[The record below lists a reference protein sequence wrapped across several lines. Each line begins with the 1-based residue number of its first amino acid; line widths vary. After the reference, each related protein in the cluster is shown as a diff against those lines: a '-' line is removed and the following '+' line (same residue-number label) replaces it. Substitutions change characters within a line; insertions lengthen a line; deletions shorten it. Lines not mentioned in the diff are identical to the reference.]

1 MFCSYAYSYESMEE
15 SEYKLKLA
23 LITFE
28 INPTENGKIN
38 VYSLNHIS
46 NFSRAYTNA
55 KCTFDEKNNFFIIQT
70 KSGRV
75 MGSILCG
82 NDYSIYIYYF
92 AIFEVNTKHKRYNV
106 GYSFKDAFH
115 KLLFVKGEIILLA
128 YYSNENSPYYNHIIF
143 AIFEFSLDNHLSYLS
158 EHELATEY
166 KLGSIKNAADIILIN
181 ENKFALITLKWYGK
195 KIIIIILSYFNNY
208 ENIIMYNFN
217 LNIYEQKFLIGY
229 RYSLLFKYK
238 DFIGLNF
245 ENIKGENGFIL
256 FGYFNSTD
264 QKQIYNIKKDG
275 LNYVINLGNYLTL
288 QSNVFGYKK
297 KCIKIIEVP
306 NLNESG
312 IYLISNNTNQIIKQN
327 DYINLNT
334 EIKINFAYNGI
345 IKKGN
350 YLFKFCGVVEEETLD
365 EILEDSDWFD
375 WDIEELNEEYYE
387 IYDEQRKKILLEELL

>member
-1 MFCSYAYSYESMEE
+1 
-15 SEYKLKLA
+15 
-23 LITFE
+23 
-28 INPTENGKIN
+28 
-38 VYSLNHIS
+38 
-46 NFSRAYTNA
+46 
-55 KCTFDEKNNFFIIQT
+55 
-70 KSGRV
+70 

-181 ENKFALITLKWYGK
+181 ENKFALITLKWHGK

-208 ENIIMYNFN
+208 ENVIMYNFN

-238 DFIGLNF
+238 DFI
-245 ENIKGENGFIL
+245 
-256 FGYFNSTD
+256 
-264 QKQIYNIKKDG
+264 
-275 LNYVINLGNYLTL
+275 
-288 QSNVFGYKK
+288 
-297 KCIKIIEVP
+297 
-306 NLNESG
+306 
-312 IYLISNNTNQIIKQN
+312 
-327 DYINLNT
+327 
-334 EIKINFAYNGI
+334 
-345 IKKGN
+345 
-350 YLFKFCGVVEEETLD
+350 
-365 EILEDSDWFD
+365 
-375 WDIEELNEEYYE
+375 
-387 IYDEQRKKILLEELL
+387 